1 MIMQLTKTMMK
12 FNHYY
17 SIALVCLFFYLCPS
31 HASALELSAAPEYLW
46 ESKFS
51 LTLPNDPLVI
61 DMDYDGN
68 LEIIL
73 SDHRGTLLMLDA
85 ETGKTIWRR
94 RIGKKCSLTPPVA
107 CDFLGNGTVDIIVG
121 TSDKQLL
128 LIDGG
133 NGNILARINTPDSI
147 ILPPTLIP
155 LKGDLERPRAGV
167 VATDDMGNIILYE
180 AIKNPNAED
189 EKQAKSTCPCILS
202 ERWSIP
208 LNARVSTPVTV
219 GHVTDLSSV
228 NIVAATSNGDIWII
242 DRDHPENRIH
252 FANYANRSIQ
262 TIPALAQLVGDER
275 REIVYGD
282 IEGNL
287 NAIYFSDGRFQRIW
301 TDRVIVEAPLETLI
315 IQDLNAD
322 GIDDIIAVTDNYILG
337 FNGKT
342 GENLWRKSRISLSY
356 SLNSEPALIFGRGL
370 SPTVIAG
377 DTRGKCYFIDA
388 LNGDDGNY
396 LNLKTPFLKAP
407 VIFNA
412 SKKLQVDILL
422 VSETPALLRV
432 LKIDAVL
439 TPGKILWACR
449 GGNQFRTCK
458 LDPFYK
464 QFSDEQESHIRNL
477 VKQYSE
483 DAVKAFREK
492 RWRDA
497 ITFSSEWLAIQP
509 RNKDAGKI
517 HARAAFRKNLILI
530 LILTLSGLAL
540 LIIITKNVVN
550 LVVTLHLISKAQ
562 DYVKSEALG
571 SAIQCYRHIL
581 KKNPQNRRVMRSL
594 GHVLMRVGEFGTEN
608 IPIYETMYRMEPD
621 NPDAIGALAQAYLH
635 SEILGDKALEVYL
648 KAFEFTEN
656 KSRLEYM
663 IGKVYLKKRQY
674 ETAGKHIRR
683 AIRGGETSLEIYNTL
698 TDIYLAMNYRTSKS
712 LPVFKKV
719 YPMRKNDRKF
729 LEALCD
735 AYIDAKDTSAEAE
748 ETCEAV
754 IEKNPKY
761 LPAYILLARIHLKD
775 NNAAGAAQCASR
787 ILEIDP
793 SNKDGLLLQSQY
805 YLMENRKD
813 PQALEV
819 YRKSLQYFPDN
830 KEILRIIAYIY
841 YESHRFDAEAAKLYQ
856 RAIVSSPADTS
867 ILLALS
873 KIANLT
879 QDHDL
884 TISTIE
890 KLIDLGQF
898 NNELLLQLAK
908 AYRAK
913 RYTQPRAEKIY
924 TTALKIHPE
933 DRDFTILLAEV
944 YLKQKKTDA
953 TALHAFENALKL
965 DHSRN
970 DICRQLVKTY
980 IENKNFEH
988 ASRLASHLLS
998 KIPGDEELSHLM
1010 ALADLQSNKLD
1021 KAIQQYQ
1028 AILRKNPDD
1037 SESLINLALAYAHK
1051 NFVNDEAFD
1060 LYQKALKF
1068 APDNDT
1074 LHRIMASALITNGRV
1089 SEGLEEFDKAIEA
1102 SENARGS
1109 VIDNGLSL
1117 LAENPDLLDLRWYIC
1132 RRMIESGR
1140 FREAMEECQTIFENA
1155 PAQAEQII
1163 PFYEEILKNDP
1174 QNPLAHLHYG
1184 SFLKIMGRAEDAR
1197 QAIEQAYRIMPTN
1210 HEVQNELVEL
1220 YEFLLTEKE
1229 DIEIRFQLGK
1239 LYLVKEEFDSAISC
1253 FQKTAQDFRWE
1264 SESIKYLGHCFVRKG
1279 MLDLALQE
1287 FRKLSIDD
1295 EMKEILYDLA
1305 ERYEAKRDL
1314 VGAKQVYR
1322 LLFAADINFRNVKMK
1337 FEMLAGSTSDPMVF
1351 EKTTIIN
1358 SLPEK
1363 AKRRYELLEE
1373 LGRGAMG
1380 IVYRAKDN
1388 ELDEIVA
1395 LKILPDNLSNN
1406 PDALQRFKAEARN
1419 ARRLSHKNIVRIH
1432 DIGEEMGRKY
1442 ISMEF
1447 VNGSDLKKIIR
1458 ETGVKISLEKVL
1470 KYMIQTSQALSYAH
1484 SIGIIHRDIKPA
1496 NIMITTKEEEVKVT
1510 DFGIAKIMESSEAT
1524 MTGVVIGTPLYMSP
1538 EQVQGIP
1545 VDKRT
1550 DIYSLGI
1557 TMYELLTSKPPF
1569 YEGDLAYQHL
1579 HVLPEPINGIPDAL
1593 QAIIMKCLEK
1603 NRDERYPDVE
1613 DLCIELQKFAQP
1625 LL

>member
-1 MIMQLTKTMMK
+1 MMK

-252 FANYANRSIQ
+252 FVNYANRSIQ

-1322 LLFAADINFRNVKMK
+1322 LLFAADINFRNVKM
-1337 FEMLAGSTSDPMVF
+1337 
-1351 EKTTIIN
+1351 
-1358 SLPEK
+1358 
-1363 AKRRYELLEE
+1363 
-1373 LGRGAMG
+1373 
-1380 IVYRAKDN
+1380 
-1388 ELDEIVA
+1388 
-1395 LKILPDNLSNN
+1395 
-1406 PDALQRFKAEARN
+1406 
-1419 ARRLSHKNIVRIH
+1419 
-1432 DIGEEMGRKY
+1432 
-1442 ISMEF
+1442 
-1447 VNGSDLKKIIR
+1447 
-1458 ETGVKISLEKVL
+1458 
-1470 KYMIQTSQALSYAH
+1470 
-1484 SIGIIHRDIKPA
+1484 
-1496 NIMITTKEEEVKVT
+1496 
-1510 DFGIAKIMESSEAT
+1510 
-1524 MTGVVIGTPLYMSP
+1524 
-1538 EQVQGIP
+1538 
-1545 VDKRT
+1545 
-1550 DIYSLGI
+1550 
-1557 TMYELLTSKPPF
+1557 
-1569 YEGDLAYQHL
+1569 
-1579 HVLPEPINGIPDAL
+1579 
-1593 QAIIMKCLEK
+1593 
-1603 NRDERYPDVE
+1603 
-1613 DLCIELQKFAQP
+1613 
-1625 LL
+1625 